1 MAVKKKSVTACFK
14 DWPGS
19 ALDLQVTAVFEKYNG
34 ELIGS
39 GTMLDTGERDV
50 EYKVPVESISVLS
63 QELIALGCVIL

>member
-1 MAVKKKSVTACFK
+1 MAAKKKSVAASFK

-19 ALDLQVTAVFEKYNG
+19 ELDLKVTAIFEKYNG

-39 GTMLDTGERDV
+39 GTMLDTGDRDV
-50 EYKVPVESISVLS
+50 EYKVPVESIPALS